1 MCSSDLPHH
10 ADWPPVKRSP
20 IGGRGCDPRNR
31 RPSRGSADV
40 RLVTEFAFRAAIFI
54 LPITSARRLM
64 TDIESPCNKVCAVD
78 PISALCIGCGRSLA
92 EIEGW
97 MRMGADE
104 RLRIMAQLPRRLA
117 ALGRRHTER
126 AGVG

>member
-1 MCSSDLPHH
+1 M
-10 ADWPPVKRSP
+10 A
-20 IGGRGCDPRNR
+20 
-31 RPSRGSADV
+31 
-40 RLVTEFAFRAAIFI
+40 FAFRAAIFI
-54 LPITSARRLM
+54 LPATSARRPM

-78 PISALCIGCGRSLA
+78 PISALCIGCGRSPA

-104 RLRIMAQLPRRLA
+104 RGRIRAQMPRRLA
-117 ALGRRHTER
+117 APSRLQTER